1 MFSAY
6 AIYRTTCSIQAYTYI
21 PSTETKQSDNG
32 VPAAGVM
39 RAELVT
45 GHPPR
50 TVPTV
55 YALYDVIYYNIM
67 IILDI

>member
-1 MFSAY
+1 MIHVGITSA
-6 AIYRTTCSIQAYTYI
+6 
-21 PSTETKQSDNG
+21 ETKRDNG

-39 RAELVT
+39 RAEPVT

-55 YALYDVIYYNIM
+55 YALYDLIYYNIM
-67 IILDI
+67 IIY